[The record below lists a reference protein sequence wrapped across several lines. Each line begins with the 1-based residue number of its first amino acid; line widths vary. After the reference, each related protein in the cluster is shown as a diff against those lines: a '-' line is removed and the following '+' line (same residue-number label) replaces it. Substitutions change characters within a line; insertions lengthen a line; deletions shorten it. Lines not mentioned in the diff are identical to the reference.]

1 MIANPPTRL
10 IVCVAL
16 FLPIVA
22 FAQTGSSVVQNL
34 TVEVRPIT
42 KIAVSGNP
50 GSLFITDAPHGADV
64 VSVSDNRSRYSM
76 VTNMDNMKIVASI
89 SHEMPVGTKLMVK
102 LESSSGLSNGA
113 VDISNARAPVEVVTG
128 LGRGSDLNQAITYT
142 FAANTSVGSISADS
156 RVVTLTL
163 TN

>member
-1 MIANPPTRL
+1 MIANPPTRP
-10 IVCVAL
+10 IVCAVL
-16 FLPIVA
+16 FLPILA
-22 FAQTGSSVVQNL
+22 FAQTGGSVVQNL

-50 GSLFITDAPHGADV
+50 GSLFITDALYGAGV
-64 VSVSDNRSRYSM
+64 LSVSDNSSRYSM

-89 SHEMPVGTKLMVK
+89 SREMPAGTKLMVK
-102 LESSSGLSNGA
+102 LESSKGHSSGV
-113 VDISNARAPVEVVTG
+113 VDISSARSPVEVVTG

-142 FAANTSVGSISADS
+142 FAANTSVGSLDADS